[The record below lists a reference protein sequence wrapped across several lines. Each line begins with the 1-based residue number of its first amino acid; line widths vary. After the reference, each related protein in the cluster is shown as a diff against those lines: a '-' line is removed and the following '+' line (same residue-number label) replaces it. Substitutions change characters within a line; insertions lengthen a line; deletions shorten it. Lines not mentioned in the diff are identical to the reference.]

1 MALGNSS
8 EDSSNLK
15 KIEDKNT
22 SNTNRN
28 EDSEENQNMTAPGI
42 CDICAEFYQFLVSG
56 NITKL

>member
-15 KIEDKNT
+15 NTEDKDT
-22 SNTNRN
+22 TNTNRN

-56 NITKL
+56 NIQKL

>member
-15 KIEDKNT
+15 KIEDKDT

-56 NITKL
+56 NIQKL

>member
-15 KIEDKNT
+15 KIEDKDP

-56 NITKL
+56 NIQKL

>member
-15 KIEDKNT
+15 KIEDKDT

-28 EDSEENQNMTAPGI
+28 EDSEENQKMTAPGI

-56 NITKL
+56 NIQKL

>member
-15 KIEDKNT
+15 KIEDKDT

-28 EDSEENQNMTAPGI
+28 EDPEEEQNMTAPGI
-42 CDICAEFYQFLVSG
+42 CDICAEFYHFLVSG
-56 NITKL
+56 NIPNL

>member
-15 KIEDKNT
+15 KIEDKDP

-56 NITKL
+56 NIPKL